1 MCTTQIIA
9 VQILKIE
16 GICTLERGKREQG
29 KGESVGVEME
39 MERKTE
45 REKFLIL
52 ERGDWK
58 TIEKQRE
65 VDGC

>member
-16 GICTLERGKREQG
+16 GIYTLERGKREQG
-29 KGESVGVEME
+29 KSESVGVE

>member
-1 MCTTQIIA
+1 
-9 VQILKIE
+9 
-16 GICTLERGKREQG
+16 
-29 KGESVGVEME
+29 ME

-58 TIEKQRE
+58 MIEKQSK

>member
-1 MCTTQIIA
+1 MKA
-9 VQILKIE
+9 FILWRE
-16 GICTLERGKREQG
+16 VRESRERARGG
-29 KGESVGVEME
+29 GGAGEEDRG
-39 MERKTE
+39 R
-45 REKFLIL
+45 KFLIL